1 MSQPNPNLSLNTGDE
16 KPFLSDNHYTMLTE
30 ESGISDEVIQ
40 ARGYRTVTQAKELAD
55 LGFTPSQRSAPGLLI
70 PLHTTDGNTALY
82 VYRPDHPRVIED
94 KSKREA
100 DGKHPVKVLKYEIP
114 KGVGVRIDCP
124 PACFLGLRNPQI
136 PLFITEGQKKADA
149 LATHGACAIDLLG
162 VWNFKGKN
170 EFGGKTVLADFDFIA
185 WDGRKVFIVFDSDVM
200 YKPSV
205 RLALER
211 LTEILSRKG
220 ACLSSIYLPNDKDG
234 RKFGVDDWLAKGHTL
249 AEVEAFAEGPRSV
262 PQPALPLLEILDE
275 PTPVLRRPL
284 SLIGEHA
291 YAVTWLPVRSTLY
304 ETKDKDGNIL
314 YHNPPIKEE
323 KLRLFVIRNDG
334 QIFGEVSDRQ
344 SARPLSELGVE
355 VHLSEIIPPEKR
367 WSTRGVRAYFQGQRP
382 DPVDVFIKV
391 KAVINRFLDFDRSLT
406 DQEAMSELL
415 SCYVFATYLLD
426 AFNVI
431 GFLWPNGE
439 KGSGKTNLL
448 IIVSELAYL
457 GQVVLGGGSFA
468 SLRDLA
474 DYGATL
480 AFDDAEN
487 LSDPKQT
494 DPDKR
499 ALLLAGNRRGSTVP
513 LKEQVGPGKWSLRY
527 VNAYCPRLFSAI
539 RLPDPVLSSRT
550 IVIPLIRTGDREKAN
565 SDPLDYGLWPY
576 DRRSLIDDLWA
587 IGLANLPFLRLFENY
602 VSNHARLAGR
612 NLQPWKAIL
621 AVAAWLDSVDTE
633 KRLKRWASQD
643 KVGSENPEKQDGL
656 WGRLENLS
664 WRYHQEEGKEIQS
677 GDLTTLLIQS
687 LCRLAET
694 RVCDNS
700 DIKDNNDISIIR
712 FTFTTQ
718 QISEATVSFAENS
731 EADVDKESISSRR
744 IGRMLGK
751 LRFQKSRESGKG
763 TRQWIVTLKELS
775 HWAGVYNLEIPSELN
790 KLFENLSKRTDE
802 VHASVV
808 THVTDEKTSQTPPSF
823 YQECTIVLRLPGDSK
838 FPTIA
843 KQWRRLAD
851 GSLEAGYQIDELAMA
866 LSIFLEKDIDVKR
879 IQGMSND
886 QLGERITAVTRGKI
900 LQFKYRE
907 RSD

>member
-1 MSQPNPNLSLNTGDE
+1 MSQPNPNLSLNPGDE
-16 KPFLSDNHYTMLTE
+16 KLFLADNHYTMLTE

-55 LGFTPSQRSAPGLLI
+55 LGFASNQRNVPGLLI
-70 PLHTTDGNTALY
+70 PLHTTDGNVGLY
-82 VYRPDHPRVIED
+82 VYRPDFPRVNEV
-94 KSKREA
+94 KTRREA

-114 KGVGVRIDCP
+114 KGAGVRVDCP
-124 PACFLGLRNPQI
+124 PTCFPNLRNPQI
-136 PLFITEGQKKADA
+136 PLFITEGQKKADS
-149 LATHGACAIDLLG
+149 LATKGACAINLLG

-185 WDGRKVFIVFDSDVM
+185 WEGRKVFIVFDSDVM

-205 RLALER
+205 RQALER

-220 ACLSSIYLPNDKDG
+220 ACVSSVYLPNDKDG
-234 RKFGVDDWLAKGHTL
+234 KKFGVDDWLAKGHTL
-249 AEVEAFAEGPRSV
+249 AEVEALAEGPRSV

-291 YAVTWLPVRSTLY
+291 YAITWLPVRSTLH

-314 YHNPPIKEE
+314 HHNPPIKEE

-334 QIFGEVSDRQ
+334 QIFGEVSDSQ

-355 VHLSEIIPPEKR
+355 VHLPEIIPPEKR

-382 DPVDVFIKV
+382 DPVEVFMKV
-391 KAVINRFLDFDRSLT
+391 KSVVNRFLDFDHSLA
-406 DQEAMSELL
+406 DQETMAELL
-415 SCYVFATYLLD
+415 SCYIFATYQLD

-448 IIVSELAYL
+448 IIVAELAYL
-457 GQVVLGGGSFA
+457 GQVILGGGSFA

-487 LSDPKQT
+487 MSDPKHT

-550 IVIPLIRTGDREKAN
+550 IIIPLIRTGNREKAN

-576 DRRSLIDDLWA
+576 DRRSIIDDLWA
-587 IGLANLPFLRLFENY
+587 IALNYLPSLRLFENY
-602 VSNHARLAGR
+602 VSNYARLAGR
-612 NLQPWKAIL
+612 SLQPWKAVL

-633 KRLKRWASQD
+633 KRLKYGLSRDES
-643 KVGSENPEKQDGL
+643 GYENPEKQDGL
-656 WGRLENLS
+656 WGRMEALS

-687 LCRLAET
+687 LCKLADG
-694 RVCDNS
+694 RFSDNS
-700 DIKDNNDISIIR
+700 DMKDNNDISNIR

-718 QISEATVSFAENS
+718 QICEATVNFAENS
-731 EADVDKESISSRR
+731 EADVDKEAISSRR
-744 IGRMLGK
+744 IGRLLGK

-775 HWAGVYNLEIPSELN
+775 HWAGVYNLEIPSELK
-790 KLFENLSKRTDE
+790 KLLEKLSKRTDE

-808 THVTDEKTSQTPPSF
+808 THVTDEKTSQTSPSF
-823 YQECTIVLRLPGDSK
+823 YQKCAIVLQLPGDSK

-843 KQWRRLAD
+843 NQWCRLQED
-851 GSLEAGYQIDELAMA
+851 YLLAGYQVEELAMA
-866 LSIFLEKDIDVKR
+866 LTIFLGKNIDALK
-879 IQGMSND
+879 INSLSDD
-886 QLGERITAVTRGKI
+886 QL
-900 LQFKYRE
+900 KYRLAVVTNGKVVRLCKKAKVE
-907 RSD
+907 